1 MSGDD
6 ADDLSTRRLV
16 APTGAERAVRIKEG
30 HLAVVEGPDRGRRF
44 VFKSPGVRIGKSRDN
59 DIVLMD
65 DTVSKHHL
73 SIEDTPWGF
82 LLRDLKSTNGTFL
95 EKNRIREAFLSP
107 GCSIRLGD
115 TTLRFEPP
123 GERIQIPPSTEQQ
136 FGRVR
141 GKSLKIRE
149 IFGVLERV
157 SPTDSTVLIFG
168 ETGTGKEVFAQSVH
182 EKSPRTKKPY
192 IVFDCSAIQREL
204 MESALFGHR
213 EGAFTGATSARKGA
227 FLSADGGTIFIDEIG
242 ELPSDLQPKLLRVLE
257 KREVQSL
264 GTDSP
269 QRIDVRVLAATHRNL
284 REMVRE
290 GGFRQDLYYRL
301 SVFEVRLPSLRERAE
316 DIPVLVSDFLERAG
330 RKGHPVTPEA
340 QAKLS
345 SHRWEGNVRELKNV
359 IERALVYAGDAAI
372 EPGHLMLEGSEGA
385 TPHGLKRDILSG
397 EKSLEEVEAHVI
409 LATLKKT
416 GWNKTQAAK
425 ILGITRRTLLDKIAR
440 YSLTQD

>member
-1 MSGDD
+1 MSDD

-16 APTGAERAVRIKEG
+16 APIAAERAVRIKEG

-44 VFKSPGVRIGKSRDN
+44 VFKSPGVRVGKSRDN
-59 DIVLMD
+59 DIVLTD

-95 EKNRIREAFLSP
+95 EKNRIREAFLTP
-107 GCSIRLGD
+107 GCSIKLGD

-123 GERIQIPPSTEQQ
+123 GERIQIPASKEEQ

-157 SPTDSTVLIFG
+157 APTDSTVLIFG
-168 ETGTGKEVFAQSVH
+168 ETGTGKEVVAQSVH
-182 EKSPRTKKPY
+182 DKSPRAKKPY
-192 IVFDCSAIQREL
+192 VVFDCSSVAREL

-264 GTDSP
+264 GTDAP
-269 QRIDVRVLAATHRNL
+269 QRIDVRVIAATHRNL

-301 SVFEVRLPSLRERAE
+301 SVFELSLPSLRERTE
-316 DIPVLVSDFLERAG
+316 DIPVLVSHFLEIAE
-330 RKGHPVTPEA
+330 RKDAVLTPEA
-340 QAKLS
+340 LAKLAA
-345 SHRWEGNVRELKNV
+345 HRWEGNVRELKNV
-359 IERALVYAGDAAI
+359 IERALVYAGDGAI
-372 EPGHLMLEGSEGA
+372 EPGHLSLDGGDGPPLSGR
-385 TPHGLKRDILSG
+385 KDILSG
-397 EKSLEEVEAHVI
+397 EKSLEEVEAQVI
-409 LATLKKT
+409 QATLNKT
-416 GWNKTQAAK
+416 SWNKTQAAK

-440 YSLTQD
+440 YNLTPE